1 MHEVKI
7 SQKEEGGLGTKY
19 EEGERRRVWKLY
31 PSVLN
36 ARQPLFWPH

>member
-19 EEGERRRVWKLY
+19 EGERRRVWKLY